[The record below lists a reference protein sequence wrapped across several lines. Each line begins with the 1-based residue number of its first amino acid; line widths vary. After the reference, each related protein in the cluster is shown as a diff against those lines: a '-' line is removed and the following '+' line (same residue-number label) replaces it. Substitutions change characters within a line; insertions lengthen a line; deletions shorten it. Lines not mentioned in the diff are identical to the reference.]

1 MAQLKQIQQGTM
13 RLQVQSLASLI
24 RLGILRCRGL
34 WCGLQMWFG
43 SRVAVVVVQASGYS
57 PDSTPSLGTSICHKC
72 GPKKTK
78 KKKRLN
84 YEDTEN
90 VSRLIISKRLYQLSK
105 ISQQTN
111 VQSLGF
117 SGELYQKDIL
127 HLKTKKKP
135 Q

>member
-24 RLGILRCRGL
+24 RLRILRCHGL
-34 WCGLQMWFG
+34 WCRLQMWFR

-78 KKKRLN
+78 KKK
-84 YEDTEN
+84 
-90 VSRLIISKRLYQLSK
+90 
-105 ISQQTN
+105 
-111 VQSLGF
+111 
-117 SGELYQKDIL
+117 
-127 HLKTKKKP
+127 KKKKEVKY
-135 Q
+135 